1 MKKTLSLF
9 LVAIL
14 CLSFCLC
21 AGAEG
26 VQPRWKTL
34 SLMTSELR
42 NYNGIYN
49 NAEVSASASCGYDTV
64 RIDMVVTIVRWNG
77 LAYVDTSTHWT
88 DSGNGAA
95 GIAKKIHLSEGNY
108 KARTTV
114 TLYNSDGTY
123 IETVTAY
130 SDDIVI

>member
-1 MKKTLSLF
+1 MKKAVSLF
-9 LVAIL
+9 LVTIL

-21 AGAEG
+21 VGAED
-26 VQPRWKTL
+26 VQPRWKVL
-34 SLMTSELR
+34 SLMSSELH

-49 NAEVSASASCGYDTV
+49 NAEVHASAHCLEPTV
-64 RIDMVVTIVRWNG
+64 RIDMTVTIVRWNG
-77 LAYVDTSTHWT
+77 SAYVDTSTHWT
-88 DSGNGAA
+88 NSGNGVA
-95 GIAKKIHLSEGNY
+95 GVDKKFRLSEGNY

-114 TLYNSDGTY
+114 TLYYSDGTY